1 MYSFRHFRPQAARVL
16 FDDDTCCRL
25 EIETNAGI
33 DEFCQP
39 FGASCQKKK
48 KKKIRSEA
56 SLKGGRKC
64 LSQIELLG

>member
-16 FDDDTCCRL
+16 FDDDTCCHL

-48 KKKIRSEA
+48 KKKNSF
-56 SLKGGRKC
+56 GRQSSRRKEM
-64 LSQIELLG
+64 LVTN

>member
-48 KKKIRSEA
+48 KKKFV
-56 SLKGGRKC
+56 RKPVFKEEGNAC
-64 LSQIELLG
+64 HKLNF